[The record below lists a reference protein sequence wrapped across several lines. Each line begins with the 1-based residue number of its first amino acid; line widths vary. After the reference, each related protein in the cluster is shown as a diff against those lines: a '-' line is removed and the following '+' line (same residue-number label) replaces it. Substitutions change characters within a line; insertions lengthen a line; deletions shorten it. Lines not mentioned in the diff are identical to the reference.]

1 MYTKAPESDYLN
13 AAVVT
18 TIQVHATQPPG
29 DVLIF
34 LTGQEEIEAAEELL
48 KQAREP
54 RKHLL
59 PTFLPLAIRVTAAN
73 AVSNLLATACCIAWS
88 ILAVQCPVLLVPEQ
102 SAKLSQ
108 HDRRVDER

>member
-34 LTGQEEIEAAEELL
+34 LTGQEDIEAAEELL
-48 KQAREP
+48 KQARRP
-54 RKHLL
+54 RQLDTKTTLYCQACKGRRCCCSAL
-59 PTFLPLAIRVTAAN
+59 ETA
-73 AVSNLLATACCIAWS
+73 SLRTR
-88 ILAVQCPVLLVPEQ
+88 PV
-102 SAKLSQ
+102 
-108 HDRRVDER
+108 H

>member
-48 KQAREP
+48 KQARGS
-54 RKHLL
+54 
-59 PTFLPLAIRVTAAN
+59 F
-73 AVSNLLATACCIAWS
+73 LLASVAAPCSMPWRAAVLPCACAPACA
-88 ILAVQCPVLLVPEQ
+88 QPDQ
-102 SAKLSQ
+102 S
-108 HDRRVDER
+108 